1 MITLRRMSGILLTE
15 VSHYYPLLSVC
26 QFFYK
31 YYKLLIYIIFP
42 MLQTFLAQHLFF
54 FMTAQDTHKC

>member
-1 MITLRRMSGILLTE
+1 MIALRRTSGILLTE

-31 YYKLLIYIIFP
+31 SYKLLIYIIFT

-54 FMTAQDTHKC
+54 L